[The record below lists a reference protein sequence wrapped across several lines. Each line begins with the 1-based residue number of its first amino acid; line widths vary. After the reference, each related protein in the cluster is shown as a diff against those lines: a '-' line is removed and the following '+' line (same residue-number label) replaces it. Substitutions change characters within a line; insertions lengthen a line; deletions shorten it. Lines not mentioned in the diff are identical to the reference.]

1 MMEKGNTV
9 VTIRIPQKDYEWLQ
23 AQAKENDTSPNMY
36 ASCIIR
42 QVVNRYREY
51 EKNME
56 EWYNA

>member
-1 MMEKGNTV
+1 MEKGNTV
-9 VTIRIPQKDYEWLQ
+9 VVIRIPQKDYEWLQ
-23 AQAKENDTSPNMY
+23 IQAKENDTTPNMY

-56 EWYNA
+56 EWFNA

>member
-1 MMEKGNTV
+1 MEKGNTV
-9 VTIRIPQKDYEWLQ
+9 ITIRIPQKDYEWLQ
-23 AQAKENDTSPNMY
+23 AQANENDTTPNMY

-56 EWYNA
+56 E

>member
-1 MMEKGNTV
+1 MEKGNTV
-9 VTIRIPQKDYEWLQ
+9 VVIRIPQKDYEWLQ
-23 AQAKENDTSPNMY
+23 AQAKENDTTTNMY